1 MGEYRERVMGE
12 SHMYC
17 ECTATPSGYNG
28 CTISYTMN
36 VTELKLC
43 NH

>member
-12 SHMYC
+12 SHMCC
-17 ECTATPSGYNG
+17 ESPSGYNG